1 MSAEIPTLYVAE
13 PPAAYLHQPPIV
25 MDCSVMIAALFEE
38 EVRAQAIS
46 LMAGKKMY
54 APNLLDHELV
64 HVAVKKMRSGWPAAS
79 VRLALSSYA
88 AQAIELHETDPLAQ
102 FELALRYDLSG
113 YDAAYLWL
121 AAELKAPLATFDK
134 KLAAAAQA
142 HLSALG

>member
-25 MDCSVMIAALFEE
+25 VDCSVMIAALFEE

-64 HVAVKKMRSGWPAAS
+64 HVAVKKMRSGWPAA
-79 VRLALSSYA
+79 R
-88 AQAIELHETDPLAQ
+88 P
-102 FELALRYDLSG
+102 LRYRS
-113 YDAAYLWL
+113 
-121 AAELKAPLATFDK
+121 TN
-134 KLAAAAQA
+134 AAARRCP
-142 HLSALG
+142 HSPSASMAS